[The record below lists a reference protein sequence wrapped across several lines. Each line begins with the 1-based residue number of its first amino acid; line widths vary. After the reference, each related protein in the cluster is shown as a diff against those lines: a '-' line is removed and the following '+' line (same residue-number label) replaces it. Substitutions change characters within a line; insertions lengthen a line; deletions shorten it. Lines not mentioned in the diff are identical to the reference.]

1 MNGQTEKQNH
11 EFSVKMRKELSVSG
25 VKEVERF
32 DEGGA
37 VLETVG
43 GMMTVEGSNIRLEI
57 LDTDRGFVSL
67 RGRIDAVYYSAEET
81 DVRGG
86 FFRRLFR

>member
-11 EFSVKMRKELSVSG
+11 ELSVKMRKELSVSG

-32 DEGGA
+32 DEGCA
-37 VLETVG
+37 VLDTVG
-43 GMMTVEGSNIRLEI
+43 GVMTVEGSNIRMEV

-67 RGRIDAVYYSAEET
+67 RGRIDAVYYSADEIEE
-81 DVRGG
+81 RSG
-86 FFRRLFR
+86 FLKRLFR